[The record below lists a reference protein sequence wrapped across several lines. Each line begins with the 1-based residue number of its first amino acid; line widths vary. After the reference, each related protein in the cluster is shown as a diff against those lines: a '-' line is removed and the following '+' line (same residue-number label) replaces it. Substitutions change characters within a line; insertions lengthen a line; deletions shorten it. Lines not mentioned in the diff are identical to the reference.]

1 MKNVREYFYCSFL
14 LKNGW
19 DDWSKSDDRVQLET
33 KWCKISKVSN
43 WSRTGTWLVGASA
56 HNGPYVEVSDRES
69 PVSHRWKLSSI
80 KRLPLDCMAQSLGSV
95 RWPSYT
101 RQISSFFIFCH
112 IKATPK
118 KSPRDRSNL
127 PTAATAPD
135 DVFIV
140 GPAFNSKLLF
150 FIKKTIINIF
160 VQKFLIVDK

>member
-1 MKNVREYFYCSFL
+1 MWIFLNKFFLILIINWWRTWDSIFVL

-118 KSPRDRSNL
+118 KKSSWSIEFANGGYCARRCIHSRTRL
-127 PTAATAPD
+127 
-135 DVFIV
+135 
-140 GPAFNSKLLF
+140 
-150 FIKKTIINIF
+150 
-160 VQKFLIVDK
+160 